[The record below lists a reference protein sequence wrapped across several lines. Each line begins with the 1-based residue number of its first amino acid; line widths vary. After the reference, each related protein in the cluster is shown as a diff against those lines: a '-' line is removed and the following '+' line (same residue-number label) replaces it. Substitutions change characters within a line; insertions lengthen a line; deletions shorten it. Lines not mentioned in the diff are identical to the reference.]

1 MADSDRAAARPWHH
15 PSNFGGALLLALL
28 LLGWLTLPGR
38 RPDLGDW
45 TAWAAA
51 AAPLV
56 IAAIA
61 QTQIVLT
68 GGQGLAAGSTALLV
82 NALVSCRMTAE
93 PGSMLLWSVAG

>member
-1 MADSDRAAARPWHH
+1 MVDSDSAPARPWHH
-15 PSNFGGALLLALL
+15 PSNFSGALLLALL
-28 LLGWLTLPGR
+28 LLFWLMLPGR

-45 TAWAAA
+45 SAWAAA

-82 NALVSCRMTAE
+82 NALVSSRMTGD
-93 PGSMLLWSVAG
+93 PGSMLL